1 MRFTASGLAFGFQT
15 RSGSLRLVDAHLV
28 IRRFSANPSDPSQ
41 KGKTNDKFPSPHR
54 EKNKL
59 DHWEILIKLNRMVLE
74 SHINNLLGF
83 KKYAGSKG

>member
-1 MRFTASGLAFGFQT
+1 MRFTASVPAFGFQT

-59 DHWEILIKLNRMVLE
+59 DHWDIQLKMVLE
-74 SHINNLLGF
+74 SHLNVTLGF